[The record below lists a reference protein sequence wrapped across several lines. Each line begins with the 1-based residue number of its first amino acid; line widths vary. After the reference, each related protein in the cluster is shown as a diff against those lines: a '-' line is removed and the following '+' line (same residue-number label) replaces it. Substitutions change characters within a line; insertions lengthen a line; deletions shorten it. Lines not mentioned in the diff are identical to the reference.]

1 MKKITA
7 ALTALALAL
16 VIGGTAQAGKLK
28 GGMHGGCGDCAQ
40 TGALTDQQRSFQQN
54 TIDLRQEMMLKRFDV
69 QRENLKATPDIAKVT
84 ALKSEIKAIQ
94 TRIHDL
100 RVQSGLP
107 DNEMRNGECF
117 QKDCKKPDCGNSQAG
132 GCNGPCNGR

>member
-7 ALTALALAL
+7 TLTALALAL
-16 VIGGTAQAGKLK
+16 VIGGTAQAGKHK
-28 GGMHGGCGDCAQ
+28 GGTHGGCGDCAQ

-54 TIDLRQEMMLKRFDV
+54 TIDLRQEMMLKRFEI
-69 QRENLKATPDIAKVT
+69 QRENLKATPDISKVT
-84 ALKSEIKAIQ
+84 ALKAEIKAIQ

-100 RVQSGLP
+100 RIQSGLP
-107 DNEMRNGECF
+107 DNGMRDGECF
-117 QKDCKKPDCGNSQAG
+117 QKDCKKPDCGNKTV